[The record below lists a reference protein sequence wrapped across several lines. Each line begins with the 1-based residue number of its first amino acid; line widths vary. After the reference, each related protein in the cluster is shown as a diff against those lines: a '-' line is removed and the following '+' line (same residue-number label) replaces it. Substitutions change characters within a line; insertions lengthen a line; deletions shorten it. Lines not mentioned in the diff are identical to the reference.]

1 MDIFELV
8 TEIATKFYKDG
19 KLDILFVVGAG
30 GVMVR
35 IAVAQVRKVVERLD
49 AKDVADT
56 ARDKDLEYLRR
67 DVDRIDEDCSG
78 GGGKLNSKR
87 N

>member
-1 MDIFELV
+1 MDILEILTELL
-8 TEIATKFYKDG
+8 TKYYKDG
-19 KLDILFVVGAG
+19 KLDILLIVGAG

-35 IAVAQVRKVVERLD
+35 IAVSQVRKVVERLD
-49 AKDVADT
+49 AKDVSDA

-67 DVDRIDEDCSG
+67 DVDKLNEDS
-78 GGGKLNSKR
+78 GGKLNSKFR